1 MFTKK
6 SKLQSS
12 SEIVLRNI
20 VVIGLIANYAIF
32 LLYPVVMAF
41 LGSFSEW
48 NPLVNLFR
56 MIGFDNYAR
65 LIGDKL
71 FWSSMLNTFI
81 FSFTV
86 LVFRVGIGLL
96 IAVAIYSALIKSK
109 SFYRTLFY
117 MPVVTPLVAIAFVWR
132 WIYDPQIGLANQV
145 LNTSINW
152 LRNPN
157 YAMGSV
163 IFMTIWKDFGFAVVI
178 FLAGLYSLPKDCYEA
193 AYIDGG
199 NARQVF
205 WHITLPLLGPVI
217 SVLSILKLGNIFR
230 GNFGLFYQV
239 PLANPILT
247 PVTDVLDTYIYR
259 SLSTLGDFGMVT
271 AASFYQSVLGLIVIL
286 SANAVIRKINP
297 DNAMF

>member
-205 WHITLPLLGPVI
+205 WHITLPLLKPITFFIVVTSLISYLQTYVPIWVMTEGGPGTKTYLV
-217 SVLSILKLGNIFR
+217 SYLIFHEAFR
-230 GNFGLFYQV
+230 NYNFGY
-239 PLANPILT
+239 AS
-247 PVTDVLDTYIYR
+247 
-259 SLSTLGDFGMVT
+259 SLSFVLFLFISALTLLSFKITGDIGGE
-271 AASFYQSVLGLIVIL
+271 S
-286 SANAVIRKINP
+286 
-297 DNAMF
+297 